1 MRIIVTDRQSFRVNS
16 QRQILDNGYLSVP
29 GRVARSG
36 IQQYTAAE
44 LGLEDRPPD
53 ELINVYRPPEEVFK
67 AASLASY
74 DNADITVHHPEEFVD
89 AVTFRDVSVGHATSQ
104 GWQEGEFVVVE
115 LLIKAQ
121 EAIDAINRGTAELS
135 SGYSSEYLH
144 KPCIAPDGTPYEFI
158 QTDITI
164 NHIALCDSARAG
176 HMARLFDSKPQENT
190 IMPQIT
196 LDSGAR
202 VEVADQATATL
213 IQTTLDSLMQR
224 IRTRDEENETLENQ
238 VAARDV
244 EIEQKDEELEEEKA
258 KTSDAAIQARVDQVV
273 DALTGA
279 RKIAGKK
286 FSCDS
291 MSPMTIKRLA
301 LDEAGIKCRKYDSWQ
316 KAPDVYVSAWFDAEE
331 ERQEE
336 TEDDDDPDDTE
347 KGTTDSHRGFARDL
361 NKAVRRNN
369 GDASQQRVNARQ
381 SFLDE
386 RYGKKKEGD
395 Q

>member
-1 MRIIVTDRQSFRVNS
+1 MRIVITDRQSFRVDS
-16 QRQILDNGYLSVP
+16 QRKILENGYMSVP

-44 LGLEDRPPD
+44 LGLKDRPPG

-74 DNADITVHHPEEFVD
+74 DNADITVHHPDDFVD
-89 AVTFRDVSVGHATSQ
+89 STTFKEVSVGHATSQ
-104 GWQEGEFVVVE
+104 GRQFGEYVVVD

-121 EAIDAINRGTAELS
+121 EAIDAINAGTAELS
-135 SGYSSEYLH
+135 AGYSSEYLH
-144 KPCIAPDGTPYEFI
+144 KTGIAPDGTPYEFI

-176 HMARLFDSKPQENT
+176 HMARLFDSTPKRNKP
-190 IMPQIT
+190 MPHIT

-202 VEVADQATATL
+202 VEVADQSTATL
-213 IQTTLDSLMQR
+213 IQTTLDSLVVR
-224 IRTRDEENETLENQ
+224 IRTRDEENGELEKQ
-238 VAARDV
+238 VTAKDV
-244 EIEQKDEELEEEKA
+244 ELEKKDEELEKEKE

-291 MSPMTIKRLA
+291 MNPMTIKRLA
-301 LDEAGIKCRKYDSWQ
+301 LDEAGIKCKKYDSWQ

-331 ERQEE
+331 ERKEE
-336 TEDDDDPDDTE
+336 DEENGEGE
-347 KGTTDSHRGFARDL
+347 KVNDSHRRFANDM
-361 NKAVRRNN
+361 NNAVIRNT
-369 GDASQQRVNARQ
+369 GDANQQRFNARQ
-381 SFLDE
+381 TFLDA
-386 RYGKKKEGD
+386 RYGKKKEGN